1 MDRVAAEKIMADV
14 SFDVA
19 LFPTESARETL
30 RLAKLAEKL
39 GYDGVWVGDSHII
52 WREMYVL
59 LGAIASQTKR
69 VKLGSGVTHP
79 FVRHLSLTA
88 SSFLTLSELVGG
100 RMRIGIG
107 IGASGP
113 INIGV
118 KRASRKELA
127 EAVPQLRA
135 LMKGEPVNLDGKEM
149 RLMFADHETIPIFMA
164 ASTTGTLDL
173 AARIADGVIH
183 GGRQDLLKGWVSALR
198 QAISQAGRDPRS
210 VKVVSW
216 LPCAVSRDSRAAK
229 DAVKPHVA
237 RTGWTSFSKMVS
249 EGKPVAEED
258 RAAAERLSREYDFSH
273 HMSEEHSHLVPDR
286 WVDLFTAAGSPD
298 EVKARIEEIIQSGI
312 DVVSIVPY
320 GDKESII
327 KLFAKKVIG

>member
-1 MDRVAAEKIMADV
+1 MARVT
-14 SFDVA
+14 FDVA
-19 LFPTESARETL
+19 LFPTEPADRTV

-69 VKLGSGVTHP
+69 VALGSGVTHP
-79 FVRHLSLTA
+79 LVRHLSLTA
-88 SSFLTLSELVGG
+88 SSFLTLSEIARG

-118 KRASRKELA
+118 RRASREELM
-127 EAVPQLRA
+127 EAVSQLKA
-135 LMKGEPVNLDGKEM
+135 LTKGEPVNLDGKEM
-149 RLMFADHETIPIFMA
+149 RLMFADHDPIPIFMA
-164 ASTTGTLDL
+164 ASTAGTREL
-173 AARIADGVIH
+173 AAQTADGVIH
-183 GGRQDLLKGWVSALR
+183 GGREDLLKEWVNTLR
-198 QAISQAGRDPRS
+198 HSISQAGRDPRS
-210 VKVVSW
+210 VKLVSW
-216 LPCAVSRDSRAAK
+216 VPCCVSRDSKAAK
-229 DAVKPHVA
+229 ESVKPHIA
-237 RTGWTSFSKMVS
+237 RSGWTSFAKMVS

-258 RAAAERLSREYDFSH
+258 RLAAERISGEYDFAH
-273 HMSEEHSHLVPDR
+273 HMSREHSHLVPDR
-286 WVDLFTAAGSPD
+286 WVDLFAAAGSPN
-298 EVKARIEEIIQSGI
+298 EVKARIEQIIKSGV

-327 KLFAKKVIG
+327 KLFARKVIG

>member
-1 MDRVAAEKIMADV
+1 MANV

-19 LFPTESARETL
+19 LFPTESAAETL

-79 FVRHLSLTA
+79 LVRHLSLTA
-88 SSFLTLSELVGG
+88 SSFLTLSELSRG

-118 KRASRKELA
+118 KRAARRELGK
-127 EAVPQLRA
+127 AVAQLRT
-135 LMKGEPVNLDGKEM
+135 LIQGKPVTIDGKEL
-149 RLMFADHETIPIFMA
+149 RLMFANHVNVPVFMA
-164 ASTTGTLDL
+164 AGTSGTREL
-173 AARIADGVIH
+173 AAVVADGVIH
-183 GGRQDLLKGWVSALR
+183 GGREDILKEWVSTFR
-198 QAISQAGRDPRS
+198 QSVAQGGRDPAS
-210 VKVVSW
+210 VPVVSW
-216 LPCAVSRDSRAAK
+216 VPCCVSNDTKEARES
-229 DAVKPHVA
+229 VKPHIA
-237 RTGWTSFSKMVS
+237 RSGWTSFLKMVS
-249 EGKPVAEED
+249 EGKPVGAED
-258 RAAAERLSREYDFSH
+258 RLAAERISREYDFSH
-273 HMSEEHSHLVPDR
+273 HMSREHSHLVPER
-286 WVDLFTAAGSPD
+286 WVDLFSAAGNP
-298 EVKARIEEIIQSGI
+298 EQVKERIDQIVACGVN
-312 DVVSIVPY
+312 VVSIVPY

-327 KLFAKKVIG
+327 KLFAKKIIG

>member
-1 MDRVAAEKIMADV
+1 MAKV

-19 LFPTESARETL
+19 LFPTETADETL

-79 FVRHLSLTA
+79 LVRHLSLTA
-88 SSFLTLSELVGG
+88 SSFLTLSELSGS

-118 KRASRKELA
+118 KRAARKELG
-127 EAVPQLRA
+127 EAVGQLKA
-135 LMKGEPVNLDGKEM
+135 LIQGKPVAFDGKEM
-149 RLMFADHETIPIFMA
+149 RLMFADHANVPVFMA
-164 ASTTGTLDL
+164 ASTSRTREL
-173 AARIADGVIH
+173 AATISDGVIH
-183 GGRQDLLKGWVSALR
+183 GGREDLLKEWVSTFR
-198 QAISQAGRDPRS
+198 QSVGQGGRDPAS
-210 VKVVSW
+210 VPVVSW
-216 LPCAVSRDSRAAK
+216 VPCCVSNDAREAK
-229 DAVKPHVA
+229 ESVKPHIA
-237 RTGWTSFSKMVS
+237 RSGWTSFLKMVS

-258 RAAAERLSREYDFSH
+258 RLAAERISREYDFSH
-273 HMSEEHSHLVPDR
+273 HMSREHSHLVPER
-286 WVDLFTAAGSPD
+286 WVDLFSAAGNP
-298 EVKARIEEIIQSGI
+298 EQVRKRIDQIIACGV

-327 KLFAKKVIG
+327 KLFAKKIIG

>member
-1 MDRVAAEKIMADV
+1 MAKV

-19 LFPTESARETL
+19 LFPTEPAGETL

-69 VKLGSGVTHP
+69 IKLGSGVTHP
-79 FVRHLSLTA
+79 LVRHLSLTA
-88 SSFLTLSELVGG
+88 SSFVSLSELSGG

-118 KRASRKELA
+118 KRAARKELG
-127 EAVPQLRA
+127 EAVGHLKA
-135 LMKGEPVNLDGKEM
+135 LMRGESVNLDGKEM
-149 RLMFADHETIPIFMA
+149 RLMFADHPNVPVLMA
-164 ASTTGTLDL
+164 ASTSGTRDL
-173 AARIADGVIH
+173 AAAVADGVIH
-183 GGRQDLLKGWVSALR
+183 GGREDLLKDWVTAFRDSVK
-198 QAISQAGRDPRS
+198 QAGRKPDS
-210 VKVVSW
+210 VPIVSW
-216 LPCAVSRDSRAAK
+216 VPCCVANDAQEAK
-229 DAVKPHVA
+229 ESVKPHVA
-237 RTGWTSFSKMVS
+237 RSGWTSFLKMVS

-258 RAAAERLSREYDFSH
+258 RLAAEKISREYDFSH
-273 HMSEEHSHLVPDR
+273 HMSREHSHLVPER
-286 WVDLFTAAGSPD
+286 WVDLFSAAGNP
-298 EVKARIEEIIQSGI
+298 EQVRKRIDQITACGV
-312 DVVSIVPY
+312 DVVAIVPY

-327 KLFAKKVIG
+327 KLFAKKIIG

>member
-1 MDRVAAEKIMADV
+1 MAKV

-19 LFPTESARETL
+19 LFPTEPAGETL

-79 FVRHLSLTA
+79 LVRHLSLTA
-88 SSFLTLSELVGG
+88 SSFVSLSELSGG

-118 KRASRKELA
+118 KRAPRKELG
-127 EAVPQLRA
+127 EAVAHLKA
-135 LMKGEPVNLDGKEM
+135 LMKGEPVNLDSKEM
-149 RLMFADHETIPIFMA
+149 RLMFADHAEVPVFVA
-164 ASTTGTLDL
+164 ASTSGTRDL
-173 AARIADGVIH
+173 AAAVGDGVIH
-183 GGRQDLLKGWVSALR
+183 GGREDLLRDWVSAFR
-198 QAISQAGRDPRS
+198 QSVGEGRREPS
-210 VKVVSW
+210 SIPIVSW
-216 LPCAVSRDSRAAK
+216 VPCCVSNDSKEAK
-229 DAVKPHVA
+229 ESVKPHIA
-237 RTGWTSFSKMVS
+237 RSGWTSFLKMVS

-258 RAAAERLSREYDFSH
+258 RLAAERISREYDFSH
-273 HMSEEHSHLVPDR
+273 HMSREHSHLVPER
-286 WVDLFTAAGSPD
+286 WVDLFSAAGNPQ
-298 EVKARIEEIIQSGI
+298 EVKARIEQIIQCGVDI
-312 DVVSIVPY
+312 VSIVPY

-327 KLFAKKVIG
+327 KLFAKKIIS

>member
-1 MDRVAAEKIMADV
+1 MAKV

-19 LFPTESARETL
+19 LFPTEPAGETL

-79 FVRHLSLTA
+79 LVRHLSLTA
-88 SSFLTLSELVGG
+88 SSFVSLSELSGS

-113 INIGV
+113 INVGV
-118 KRASRKELA
+118 KRAARKELG
-127 EAVPQLRA
+127 EAVAHLKA
-135 LMKGEPVNLDGKEM
+135 LMQGEPVNLDGKEM
-149 RLMFADHETIPIFMA
+149 RLMFADHANVPVLMA
-164 ASTTGTLDL
+164 ASTSGTRDL
-173 AARIADGVIH
+173 AAAVADGVIH
-183 GGRQDLLKGWVSALR
+183 GGREDLLKDWVTTFRESVG
-198 QAISQAGRDPRS
+198 QAGRKPDS
-210 VKVVSW
+210 VPIVSW
-216 LPCAVSRDSRAAK
+216 VPCCVSTDAK
-229 DAVKPHVA
+229 EAKESVKPHIA
-237 RTGWTSFSKMVS
+237 RSGWTSFLKMVS

-258 RAAAERLSREYDFSH
+258 RLAAERISREYDFSH
-273 HMSEEHSHLVPDR
+273 HMSREHSHLVPER
-286 WVDLFTAAGSPD
+286 WVDLFSAAGNP
-298 EVKARIEEIIQSGI
+298 EQVRKRIDQIIACGI
-312 DVVSIVPY
+312 DVVAIVPY

-327 KLFAKKVIG
+327 KLFAKKIIG

>member
-1 MDRVAAEKIMADV
+1 MANV

-19 LFPTESARETL
+19 LFPTEPAEQTM
-30 RLAKLAEKL
+30 RLAKLGEKL

-79 FVRHLSLTA
+79 LVRHLSLTA
-88 SSFLTLSELVGG
+88 SSFLTLSELSGG

-118 KRASRKELA
+118 KRAARKELA
-127 EAVPQLRA
+127 EAVSNLRA
-135 LMKGEPVNLDGKEM
+135 LMKGERVSLDGREM
-149 RLMFADHETIPIFMA
+149 RLMFADHGPIPIFMA
-164 ASTTGTLDL
+164 ASTSGTRDL
-173 AARIADGVIH
+173 AAGIADGAIH
-183 GGRQDLLKGWVSALR
+183 GGREDLLKEWVSTFR
-198 QAISQAGRDPRS
+198 QSVSQGGRDPRS
-210 VKVVSW
+210 VIVVSW
-216 LPCAVSRDSRAAK
+216 VPCCVSRDSKAAK
-229 DAVKPHVA
+229 ESVKPHIA
-237 RTGWTSFSKMVS
+237 RSGWTSFTKMVS

-258 RAAAERLSREYDFSH
+258 RLAAERISREYDFSH
-273 HMSEEHSHLVPDR
+273 HMSREHSHLVPDR
-286 WVDLFTAAGSPD
+286 WVDLFAAAGSPQQ
-298 EVKARIEEIIQSGI
+298 VKARIDQIIQSGV

-320 GDKESII
+320 GDKESIM

>member
-1 MDRVAAEKIMADV
+1 MAKV

-19 LFPTESARETL
+19 LFPTEPASETL

-79 FVRHLSLTA
+79 LVRHLSLTA
-88 SSFLTLSELVGG
+88 SSFVSLSELSGG

-118 KRASRKELA
+118 KRAARKELS
-127 EAVPQLRA
+127 EAVAHLKA
-135 LMKGEPVNLDGKEM
+135 LLQGEPVRLDGKEM
-149 RLMFADHETIPIFMA
+149 RLMFADHANVPVLMA
-164 ASTTGTLDL
+164 ASTSGTRDI
-173 AARIADGVIH
+173 AAAVADGVIH
-183 GGRQDLLKGWVSALR
+183 GGREDLLKDWVTAFKESVG
-198 QAISQAGRDPRS
+198 QTGRKPDS
-210 VKVVSW
+210 VPIVSW
-216 LPCAVSRDSRAAK
+216 VPCCVSNDAK
-229 DAVKPHVA
+229 EAKESVKPHIA
-237 RTGWTSFSKMVS
+237 RSGWTSFLKMVS

-258 RAAAERLSREYDFSH
+258 RLAAERISREYDFSH
-273 HMSEEHSHLVPDR
+273 HMSREHSHLVPER
-286 WVDLFTAAGSPD
+286 WVDLFSAAGNPQQ
-298 EVKARIEEIIQSGI
+298 VKARIDQIIKCGA
-312 DVVSIVPY
+312 DVVAIVPY

>member
-1 MDRVAAEKIMADV
+1 MAKV
-14 SFDVA
+14 SFDVV
-19 LFPTESARETL
+19 LFPTESAAEDL

-79 FVRHLSLTA
+79 LVRHLSLTA
-88 SSFLTLSELVGG
+88 SSFVSLSELSGG
-100 RMRIGIG
+100 RMRLGIG

-118 KRASRKELA
+118 KRAARKVLT
-127 EAVPQLRA
+127 EAVGQLKA
-135 LMKGEPVNLDGKEM
+135 LMRGDPVQLDGKEM
-149 RLMFADHETIPIFMA
+149 RLMFADHANIPVLMA
-164 ASTTGTLDL
+164 ASTTETRDI
-173 AARIADGVIH
+173 AAEVADGMIH
-183 GGRQDLLKGWVSALR
+183 GGREDLLKDWVAEFR
-198 QAISQAGRDPRS
+198 QSVGQGGRAPGS
-210 VKVVSW
+210 VPVVSW
-216 LPCAVSRDSRAAK
+216 VPCCVSNNAQEAK
-229 DAVKPHVA
+229 DSVKPHIA
-237 RTGWTSFSKMVS
+237 RSGWTSFLKMVR

-258 RAAAERLSREYDFSH
+258 RLAAERISREYDFSH
-273 HMSEEHSHLVPDR
+273 HMSREHSHLVPER
-286 WVDLFTAAGSPD
+286 WVDLFSAAGNPQQVR
-298 EVKARIEEIIQSGI
+298 ERIDQIIGCGV
-312 DVVSIVPY
+312 DVVAIVPY

>member
-1 MDRVAAEKIMADV
+1 MAKV

-19 LFPTESARETL
+19 LFPTEPADETL

-59 LGAIASQTKR
+59 LGAIASQTQR

-79 FVRHLSLTA
+79 LVRHLSLTA
-88 SSFLTLSELVGG
+88 SSFVTLSELSGG

-118 KRASRKELA
+118 KRAARKELG
-127 EAVPQLRA
+127 EAVSHLKA
-135 LMKGEPVNLDGKEM
+135 LIKGEPVNLDGKEM
-149 RLMFADHETIPIFMA
+149 RLMFADHGTVPVFMA
-164 ASTTGTLDL
+164 ASTSGTRDL
-173 AARIADGVIH
+173 AAAVADGVIH
-183 GGRQDLLKGWVSALR
+183 GGREDLLKQWVSAFR
-198 QAISQAGRDPRS
+198 QSVGECRREPRS
-210 VKVVSW
+210 VPVVSW
-216 LPCAVSRDSRAAK
+216 VPCCVSRDAKAAK
-229 DAVKPHVA
+229 ESVKPHIA
-237 RTGWTSFSKMVS
+237 RSGWTSFLKMVS

-258 RAAAERLSREYDFSH
+258 RLAAERIGREYDFSH
-273 HMSEEHSHLVPDR
+273 HMSREHSHLVPER
-286 WVDLFTAAGSPD
+286 WVDLFSAAGSP
-298 EVKARIEEIIQSGI
+298 EQVKTRIDQIIQCGV
-312 DVVSIVPY
+312 DVVTIVPY

-327 KLFAKKVIG
+327 KLFAKTVIG

>member
-1 MDRVAAEKIMADV
+1 MAKV

-19 LFPTESARETL
+19 LFPTEPAGETL

-39 GYDGVWVGDSHII
+39 GYDGVWVGDSHVI

-59 LGAIASQTKR
+59 LGAIAAQTKR

-79 FVRHLSLTA
+79 LVRHLSLTA
-88 SSFLTLSELVGG
+88 SSFVSLSELSGD

-118 KRASRKELA
+118 KRAARKELG
-127 EAVPQLRA
+127 EAVGHLKA
-135 LMKGEPVNLDGKEM
+135 LMQGEPVNLDGKEM
-149 RLMFADHETIPIFMA
+149 RLMFADHANVPVLMA
-164 ASTTGTLDL
+164 ASTSGTRDL
-173 AARIADGVIH
+173 AATVADGVIH
-183 GGRQDLLKGWVSALR
+183 GGREDLLQDWVTMFRESVG
-198 QAISQAGRDPRS
+198 QAGRKPVS
-210 VKVVSW
+210 VPVVSW
-216 LPCAVSRDSRAAK
+216 VPCCVSMDAQAARES
-229 DAVKPHVA
+229 VKPHIA
-237 RTGWTSFSKMVS
+237 RSGWTSFLKMVS

-258 RAAAERLSREYDFSH
+258 RLAAERISREYDFSH
-273 HMSEEHSHLVPDR
+273 HMSREHSHLVPDR
-286 WVDLFTAAGSPD
+286 WVDLFSAAGDP
-298 EVKARIEEIIQSGI
+298 EQVRERIDQIIACGV

-327 KLFAKKVIG
+327 KLFAKKIIG

>member
-1 MDRVAAEKIMADV
+1 
-14 SFDVA
+14 
-19 LFPTESARETL
+19 L

-79 FVRHLSLTA
+79 LVRHLSLTA
-88 SSFLTLSELVGG
+88 SSFLTLSELSRG

-118 KRASRKELA
+118 KRAARKELG
-127 EAVPQLRA
+127 EAVGQLKS
-135 LMKGEPVNLDGKEM
+135 LMQGKPVFLDGKEM
-149 RLMFADHETIPIFMA
+149 RLMFADHADVPVFMA
-164 ASTTGTLDL
+164 ASTRGTREL
-173 AARIADGVIH
+173 AATIADGVIH
-183 GGRQDLLKGWVSALR
+183 GGREDLLKEWVSTFR
-198 QAISQAGRDPRS
+198 QSVGQGGRAPAS
-210 VKVVSW
+210 VPVVSW
-216 LPCAVSRDSRAAK
+216 VPCCVSNDAK
-229 DAVKPHVA
+229 EAKESVKPHIA
-237 RTGWTSFSKMVS
+237 RSGWTSFLKMVS
-249 EGKPVAEED
+249 EGKPVQEED
-258 RAAAERLSREYDFSH
+258 RLAAERISREYDFSH
-273 HMSEEHSHLVPDR
+273 HMSREHSHLVPER
-286 WVDLFTAAGSPD
+286 WVDLFSAAGNP
-298 EVKARIEEIIQSGI
+298 EQVRKRIDQIIACGV

-327 KLFAKKVIG
+327 KLFAKKIIG